1 MAGLSREEKI
11 ALWAQL
17 ETDIAWVLQRVTMSD
32 EDRAFAV
39 EYNDNREYGLAWDII
54 DHAVADTSPE
64 VATMME
70 GLRQRMGITR
80 RSS

>member
-1 MAGLSREEKI
+1 MSREEKI

-39 EYNDNREYGLAWDII
+39 DYNDNREYGLAWDII
-54 DHAVADTSPE
+54 DHAVADT
-64 VATMME
+64 
-70 GLRQRMGITR
+70 RQRSR
-80 RSS
+80 R

>member
-1 MAGLSREEKI
+1 MAGMSREEKI

-39 EYNDNREYGLAWDII
+39 DYNDNREYGLAWDII
-54 DHAVADTSPE
+54 DHAVADT
-64 VATMME
+64 
-70 GLRQRMGITR
+70 RQRSR
-80 RSS
+80 R